1 MKNFYRNFL
10 KLCSMLVLQNVVT
23 LSVNLADNIMLG
35 AFSETALSGVTTVNQ
50 VQFVFQQLIMALGD
64 GLVIFGSQYWGKK
77 ETKPVRK
84 ISAWAMC
91 TGIFIAL
98 ILFILASFFPRQLLG
113 LFTTDQTIIEAGL
126 SYLAIIRFTYFFFVV
141 TQILLATLRC
151 VEIAGIAFGLSVM
164 TLIINCSINWILI
177 YGHFGAPRMGAA
189 GAAVGTLTARIAEIC
204 VLITYISKKQSWIG
218 IRIQDYLQAD
228 WKFGRKYYKVVCP
241 LLVIQGLWGV
251 NTALQTAILGHMTA
265 AAIAANSAASN
276 LFLMV
281 KSAAVGAASAAS
293 VTMGKTIGSGDLKLA
308 KLYSKKLQKLFVVM
322 GIICGVLLFF
332 IRIPVLS
339 LYQLSP
345 ETREMA
351 NTFLMILSVVMV
363 GMSYQMPT
371 NGGIIRGSGSIAY
384 SMKVDLIST
393 WAIVIPLSMFMVFV
407 VKASPA
413 IVVCCLNADQIFKCV
428 PAFLKCN
435 YGHWI
440 KTMTNI
446 S

>member
-50 VQFVFQQLIMALGD
+50 VQFVFQQLLMALGD

-126 SYLAIIRFTYFFFVV
+126 SYLAIIRFTYFFFAV

-351 NTFLMILSVVMV
+351 NTILMILSVVMV

-393 WAIVIPLSMFMVFV
+393 WAIVIPLSMFMAFV

>member
-50 VQFVFQQLIMALGD
+50 VQFVFQQLLMALGD

-126 SYLAIIRFTYFFFVV
+126 SYLAIIRFTYFFFAV

-241 LLVIQGLWGV
+241 LLVIQELWGV

-393 WAIVIPLSMFMVFV
+393 WAIVIPLSMFMAFV

>member
-50 VQFVFQQLIMALGD
+50 VQFVFQQLLMALGD

-113 LFTTDQTIIEAGL
+113 LFTTDRTIIEAGL
-126 SYLAIIRFTYFFFVV
+126 SYLAIIRFTYFFFAV

-393 WAIVIPLSMFMVFV
+393 WAIVIPLSMFMAFV

>member
-50 VQFVFQQLIMALGD
+50 VQFVFQQLLMALGD

-77 ETKPVRK
+77 ETEPVRK
-84 ISAWAMC
+84 ISAWAMR
-91 TGIFIAL
+91 TGLFIAL
-98 ILFILASFFPRQLLG
+98 ML
-113 LFTTDQTIIEAGL
+113 
-126 SYLAIIRFTYFFFVV
+126 
-141 TQILLATLRC
+141 
-151 VEIAGIAFGLSVM
+151 
-164 TLIINCSINWILI
+164 
-177 YGHFGAPRMGAA
+177 
-189 GAAVGTLTARIAEIC
+189 
-204 VLITYISKKQSWIG
+204 
-218 IRIQDYLQAD
+218 
-228 WKFGRKYYKVVCP
+228 
-241 LLVIQGLWGV
+241 
-251 NTALQTAILGHMTA
+251 
-265 AAIAANSAASN
+265 
-276 LFLMV
+276 
-281 KSAAVGAASAAS
+281 
-293 VTMGKTIGSGDLKLA
+293 
-308 KLYSKKLQKLFVVM
+308 
-322 GIICGVLLFF
+322 F

-339 LYQLSP
+339 VYQLSP

-351 NTFLMILSVVMV
+351 NTFLIILSVVMV

-393 WAIVIPLSMFMVFV
+393 WWIVIPLSMFMAFV

-413 IVVCCLNADQIFKCV
+413 VVVCCLNADQIFKCV

-440 KTMTNI
+440 KNMTN
-446 S
+446 

>member
-1 MKNFYRNFL
+1 
-10 KLCSMLVLQNVVT
+10 MLVLQNVVT

-50 VQFVFQQLIMALGD
+50 VQFVFQQLLMALGD

-393 WAIVIPLSMFMVFV
+393 WAIVIPLSMFMAFV

>member
-1 MKNFYRNFL
+1 
-10 KLCSMLVLQNVVT
+10 MLVLQNVVT

-50 VQFVFQQLIMALGD
+50 VQFVFQQLLMALGD

-77 ETKPVRK
+77 ETEPVRK
-84 ISAWAMC
+84 ISAWAMR
-91 TGIFIAL
+91 TGLFIAL
-98 ILFILASFFPRQLLG
+98 VLFILASFFPRQLLG
-113 LFTTDQTIIEAGL
+113 LFTTDEAIIDAGI
-126 SYLAIIRFTYFFFVV
+126 SYLAIIRFTYFFFAV
-141 TQILLATLRC
+141 TQVLLATLRC

-164 TLIINCSINWILI
+164 TLVINCSINWILI

-189 GAAVGTLTARIAEIC
+189 GAAVGTLTARVAEII
-204 VLITYISKKQSWIG
+204 VLITYISRKQNWIG
-218 IRIQDYLQAD
+218 IRLSDYLKLD
-228 WKFGRKYYKVVCP
+228 GKFGRRYYKVVCP
-241 LLVIQGLWGV
+241 LLIIQGLWGV

-293 VTMGKTIGSGDLKLA
+293 VTMGKTIGSGDLELA
-308 KLYSKKLQKLFVVM
+308 KIYSKKLQKLFIIM
-322 GIICGVLLFF
+322 GLICGILLFF

-345 ETREMA
+345 ETRDMA
-351 NTFLMILSVVMV
+351 NTFLIILSVVMV

-393 WAIVIPLSMFMVFV
+393 WVIVIPLSMFMAFV

-413 IVVCCLNADQIFKCV
+413 VVVCCLNADQIFKCV
-428 PAFLKCN
+428 PAFFKCN

-440 KTMTNI
+440 KNMTN
-446 S
+446 

>member
-50 VQFVFQQLIMALGD
+50 VQFVFQQLLMALGD

-77 ETKPVRK
+77 ETEPVRK
-84 ISAWAMC
+84 ISAWAMR

-98 ILFILASFFPRQLLG
+98 ILFLLASFFPRQLLG

-126 SYLAIIRFTYFFFVV
+126 SYLAIIRFTHFFFAV

-164 TLIINCSINWILI
+164 TLIINCSIGYHGKNDR
-177 YGHFGAPRMGAA
+177 FRRSEACK
-189 GAAVGTLTARIAEIC
+189 TLFQETSETFC
-204 VLITYISKKQSWIG
+204 
-218 IRIQDYLQAD
+218 IQ
-228 WKFGRKYYKVVCP
+228 
-241 LLVIQGLWGV
+241 
-251 NTALQTAILGHMTA
+251 
-265 AAIAANSAASN
+265 
-276 LFLMV
+276 
-281 KSAAVGAASAAS
+281 
-293 VTMGKTIGSGDLKLA
+293 
-308 KLYSKKLQKLFVVM
+308 
-322 GIICGVLLFF
+322 
-332 IRIPVLS
+332 VLS

-351 NTFLMILSVVMV
+351 NTFLIILSVVMV

-393 WAIVIPLSMFMVFV
+393 WAIVIPLSMFMAFV